1 MQPSQ
6 KTIQMA
12 YNEFILKELTQN
24 YTPIEIDSISKL
36 PQSGSNRVY
45 FRIIL
50 ADQSTLIGVY
60 NSDLREN
67 AAFFSLSET
76 FKRKKVNVPE
86 VLAISECQQ
95 YYLLNDLGDESLY
108 SWLVNHR
115 EGEILGEEV
124 IKYYRKVLRALPYI
138 QNAGKNIDFSVCYP
152 RFAFDRQS
160 MQWDLNYF
168 KYYFLKLANIDFD
181 EQLLEND
188 FHTFMTFLLE
198 ADNDYFLYR
207 DFQSRNIM
215 LHQNEPYFIDYQGGR
230 KGATQYDVAS
240 LLYDGKADISP
251 EERNLLLDIYLKEAE
266 KVFAFDRDNFLRY
279 FDGFVLIRIL
289 QAMGT
294 YGFRGYYEKK
304 SHFLLSIPY
313 AVRNIEYLLNTM
325 NLPIEMPELL
335 KVLRAITTSTELP
348 KLQEK
353 AKGLTVTV
361 TSFSYKKGIPNDMT
375 ANGGGFAFDCRAL
388 PNPGRE
394 VQYRELDGRDQ
405 PVIDY
410 LERSDETGHFKH
422 HAFALI
428 DASIDNYLERQFTDL
443 MVNFGCT
450 GGQHRSVYFA
460 EATAK
465 HIREKY
471 PTVRIVLKHTN
482 REKR

>member
-1 MQPSQ
+1 
-6 KTIQMA
+6 MA

-24 YTPIEIDSISKL
+24 YVNIGICSISKL
-36 PQSGSNRVY
+36 PQSGSNRIY

-76 FKRKKVNVPE
+76 FKKKKVNVPE

-115 EGEILGEEV
+115 EGETLGEEV
-124 IKYYRKVLRALPYI
+124 MKYYRKVLRALPYI
-138 QNAGKNIDFSVCYP
+138 QNAGKDIDFSVCYP

-168 KYYFLKLANIDFD
+168 KYYFLKLANIAFD

-188 FHTFMTFLLE
+188 FHAFMDFLLE
-198 ADNDYFLYR
+198 ADDDYFLYR

-215 LHQNEPYFIDYQGGR
+215 LYQNEPYFIDYQGGR

-251 EERNLLLDIYLKEAE
+251 NERNLLLDIYLTEAE
-266 KVFAFDRDNFLRY
+266 KVFTFDREHFLRY

-325 NLPIEMPELL
+325 SLPIEIPELM

-353 AKGLTVTV
+353 MKGLTVTV

-410 LERSDETGHFKH
+410 LEKYDETDHFKH
-422 HAFALI
+422 HVFALI

-443 MVNFGCT
+443 MINFGCT

-460 EATAK
+460 EAATK
-465 HIREKY
+465 HIQEKY

-482 REKR
+482 RDFPHS